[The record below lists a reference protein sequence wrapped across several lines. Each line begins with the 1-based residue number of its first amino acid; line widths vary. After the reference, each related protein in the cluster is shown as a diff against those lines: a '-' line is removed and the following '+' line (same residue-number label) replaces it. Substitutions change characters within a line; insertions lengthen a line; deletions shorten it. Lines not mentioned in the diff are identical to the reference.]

1 VKLFEKLISIKNE
14 ELVSFH
20 VPGHKYTKLYEPY
33 MNQINNILEIDL
45 TEIPGTDD
53 LFDSKTCIKS
63 SQDALAK
70 LLNTKKS
77 YYLVGGTTSG
87 IYAMIMSATVPGDTI
102 LVARDCHRA
111 VYDGVF
117 LAQLHAEYIDPI
129 MKYGIPMGITA
140 DQVKEAILA
149 NPHIKALVL
158 TYPNYYGIGT
168 DLKSIK
174 KILDE
179 HNITLLVDE
188 AHGAHLFLSDQLMPS
203 AIDIGADLVV
213 QSSHKSLPVMTQAS
227 VIHLNSDKISDK
239 RLEMMLNLHQTSS
252 PSYVLMSSLDIGYDI
267 VEKQGISLM
276 KKLLNNVGNLREQ
289 KKYFLD
295 ESDLPD
301 GFFLDPTKLTL
312 LGIKYNFNPVF
323 IEDDLRKNG
332 IQIEFSNENN
342 GVLVTSIMN
351 ETSDFEYLDKT
362 MEMLKF
368 KCYSGIDNMDK
379 SFLSKKIMTLSQAFY
394 SKKETIKLKDSKNRI
409 STEYITPYPPGI
421 PMIVPGELIDENK
434 LKLIDRMLD
443 KNQKIVGIKTI
454 NSLIEVVS
462 NEEAK

>member
-1 VKLFEKLISIKNE
+1 MKLFEKLISIKNE

-332 IQIEFSNENN
+332 IQIEFSNDKV
-342 GVLVTSIMN
+342 GVLVASIMN
-351 ETSDFEYLDKT
+351 TNKDFDYLIKT

-368 KCYSGIDNMDK
+368 KCYSGIDIVDYNK
-379 SFLSKKIMTLSQAFY
+379 SFIQKMSIHKAFY
-394 SKKETIKLKDSKNRI
+394 GEQNQVELDEAYGRI
-409 STEYITPYPPGI
+409 SAQYIIPYPPGI
-421 PMIVPGELIDENK
+421 PLIIPGELIRKEK
-434 LKLIDRMLD
+434 IKLINEMLVR
-443 KNQKIVGIKTI
+443 KINIIGIESMSSKI
-454 NSLIEVVS
+454 QVISD
-462 NEEAK
+462 

>member
-1 VKLFEKLISIKNE
+1 MKLFEKLISIKNE
-14 ELVSFH
+14 KLVSFH
-20 VPGHKYTKLYEPY
+20 VPGHKYTKMYEPY
-33 MNQINNILEIDL
+33 MNQIDNILDIDL

-53 LFDSKTCIKS
+53 LFDSKTCIKT
-63 SQDALAK
+63 SQDSLAK

-87 IYAMIMSATVPGDTI
+87 IYAMIMSAMNPGDTI

-117 LAQLHAEYIDPI
+117 LAQLRAEYINPI

-140 DQVKEAILA
+140 NQVKEAILE
-149 NPHIKALVL
+149 NPHVKALVL

-168 DLKSIK
+168 DLISIK
-174 KILDE
+174 KVLDE

-188 AHGAHLFLSDQLMPS
+188 AHGAHLFLSDELMPS

-227 VIHLNSDKISDK
+227 VIHLNSDKIPEK
-239 RLEMMLNLHQTSS
+239 RLEMMLKLHQTSS

-267 VEKQGISLM
+267 VEKHGISLM
-276 KKLLNNVGNLREQ
+276 NNLLKNIDHLRKQ

-295 ESDLPD
+295 ASDLPD

-312 LGIKYNFNPVF
+312 LGIKYNFDPIA
-323 IEDDLRKNG
+323 IEDELREYG
-332 IQIEFSNENN
+332 IQIEFSNDKV
-342 GVLVTSIMN
+342 GVLVASIMN
-351 ETSDFEYLDKT
+351 TNKDFDYLIKT

-368 KCYSGIDNMDK
+368 KCYSGIDTVDYNKNYVQKM
-379 SFLSKKIMTLSQAFY
+379 SIHEAFY
-394 SKKETIKLKDSKNRI
+394 ENQKQLKLDEAVGRI
-409 STEYITPYPPGI
+409 SAQYIIPYPPGI
-421 PMIVPGELIDENK
+421 PLIIPGELIGKEK
-434 LKLIDRMLD
+434 IELINEMLER
-443 KNQKIVGIKTI
+443 KINIIGIESMSSKI
-454 NSLIEVVS
+454 QVISD
-462 NEEAK
+462 

>member
-14 ELVSFH
+14 KLVSFH
-20 VPGHKYTKLYEPY
+20 VPGHKYTKMYEPY
-33 MNQINNILEIDL
+33 MNQIDNILDIDL

-53 LFDSKTCIKS
+53 LFDSKTCIKT
-63 SQDALAK
+63 SQDSLAK

-87 IYAMIMSATVPGDTI
+87 IYAMIMSAMNPGDTI

-117 LAQLHAEYIDPI
+117 LAQLRAEYINPI

-140 DQVKEAILA
+140 NQVKEAILE
-149 NPHIKALVL
+149 NPHVKALVL

-168 DLKSIK
+168 DLISIK
-174 KILDE
+174 KVLDE

-188 AHGAHLFLSDQLMPS
+188 AHGAHLFLSDELMPS

-227 VIHLNSDKISDK
+227 VIHLNSDKIPEK
-239 RLEMMLNLHQTSS
+239 RLEMMLKLHQTSS

-267 VEKQGISLM
+267 VEKHGISLM
-276 KKLLNNVGNLREQ
+276 NNLLKNVDHLRKQ

-295 ESDLPD
+295 ASDLPD

-312 LGIKYNFNPVF
+312 LGIKYNFDPIA
-323 IEDDLRKNG
+323 IEDELREYG
-332 IQIEFSNENN
+332 IQIEFSNDKV
-342 GVLVTSIMN
+342 GVLVASIMN
-351 ETSDFEYLDKT
+351 TNKDFDYLIKT

-368 KCYSGIDNMDK
+368 KCYSGIDTVDYNKNYVQKM
-379 SFLSKKIMTLSQAFY
+379 SIHEAFY
-394 SKKETIKLKDSKNRI
+394 ENQKQLKLDEAVGRI
-409 STEYITPYPPGI
+409 SAQYIIPYPPGI
-421 PMIVPGELIDENK
+421 PLIIPGELIGKEK
-434 LKLIDRMLD
+434 IELINEMLER
-443 KNQKIVGIKTI
+443 KINIIGIESMSSKI
-454 NSLIEVVS
+454 QVISD
-462 NEEAK
+462 

>member
-332 IQIEFSNENN
+332 IQIEFSNDKV
-342 GVLVTSIMN
+342 GVLVASIMN
-351 ETSDFEYLDKT
+351 TNKDFDYLIKT

-368 KCYSGIDNMDK
+368 KCYSGIDIVDYNK
-379 SFLSKKIMTLSQAFY
+379 SFIQKMSIHKAFY
-394 SKKETIKLKDSKNRI
+394 GEQNQVELDEAYGRI
-409 STEYITPYPPGI
+409 SAQYIIPYPPGI
-421 PMIVPGELIDENK
+421 PLIIPGELIRKEK
-434 LKLIDRMLD
+434 IKLINEMLVR
-443 KNQKIVGIKTI
+443 KINIIGIESMSSKI
-454 NSLIEVVS
+454 QVISD
-462 NEEAK
+462 

>member
-1 VKLFEKLISIKNE
+1 MKLFEKLISIKNE
-14 ELVSFH
+14 KLVSFH
-20 VPGHKYTKLYEPY
+20 VPGHKYTKMYEPY
-33 MNQINNILEIDL
+33 MNQIDNILDIDL

-53 LFDSKTCIKS
+53 LFDSKTCIKT
-63 SQDALAK
+63 SQDSLAK

-87 IYAMIMSATVPGDTI
+87 IYAMIMSAMNPGDTI

-117 LAQLHAEYIDPI
+117 LAQLRAEYINPI

-140 DQVKEAILA
+140 NQVKEAILE
-149 NPHIKALVL
+149 NPHVKALVL

-168 DLKSIK
+168 DLISIK
-174 KILDE
+174 KVLDE

-188 AHGAHLFLSDQLMPS
+188 AHGAHLFLSDELMPS

-227 VIHLNSDKISDK
+227 VIHLNSDKIPEK
-239 RLEMMLNLHQTSS
+239 RLEMMLKLHQTSS

-267 VEKQGISLM
+267 VEKHGISLM
-276 KKLLNNVGNLREQ
+276 NNLLKNVDHLRKQ

-295 ESDLPD
+295 ASDLPD

-312 LGIKYNFNPVF
+312 LGIKYNFDPIA
-323 IEDDLRKNG
+323 IEDELREYG
-332 IQIEFSNENN
+332 IQIEFSNDKV
-342 GVLVTSIMN
+342 GVLVASIMN
-351 ETSDFEYLDKT
+351 TNKDFDYLIKT

-368 KCYSGIDNMDK
+368 KCYSGIDTVDYNKNYVQKM
-379 SFLSKKIMTLSQAFY
+379 SIHEAFY
-394 SKKETIKLKDSKNRI
+394 ENQKQLKLDEAVGRI
-409 STEYITPYPPGI
+409 SAQYIIPYPPGI
-421 PMIVPGELIDENK
+421 PLIIPGELIGKEK
-434 LKLIDRMLD
+434 IELINEMLER
-443 KNQKIVGIKTI
+443 KINIIGIESMSSKI
-454 NSLIEVVS
+454 QVISD
-462 NEEAK
+462 